1 MNDIIRRKLSRA
13 ASAGGDSGGP
23 GADQGWRLAFA
34 RAARDRAGLMVDVL
48 SMKVHRRSLAELLEI
63 PPDRAFLALLDGPQG
78 GLGLLVMSAEVM
90 SAVIEMQTT
99 GRVSA
104 TAPLHRK
111 PTRTD
116 AAMVSGTIDR
126 ALEELEAILAEEA
139 DLVWAGGF
147 RYASFLEDPRPMGLL
162 LEDQPYRVLTA
173 ELGLSGDARKGQMIL
188 ALPAEGR
195 GMRPSLLVG
204 RAKEMPAA
212 GFAADLGTAVMA
224 ADCALEAVLDRLTLP
239 LRDVMALQ
247 PGQVLELPKA
257 ALDQITLEGL
267 DGRTVAQARLGQH
280 KGMRALRLKDGTL
293 GSSAAGPSPE
303 TALTT
308 PFPMNDPMPM
318 PADIGLPMAFDQP
331 LQADDPMAGFGMPL
345 DLDGGLLA
353 AG

>member
-1 MNDIIRRKLSRA
+1 MNDIIRRKLARA
-13 ASAGGDSGGP
+13 ATAGGDSGGP

-63 PPDRAFLALLDGPQG
+63 PPDRAFLALLDGPES

-104 TAPLHRK
+104 ATPLLRK

-147 RYASFLEDPRPMGLL
+147 RYASFLEDPRPLGLL
-162 LEDQPYRVLTA
+162 LEDHSYRVLTA
-173 ELGLSGDARKGQMIL
+173 ELALSGDARKGQMIL
-188 ALPAEGR
+188 ALPADGR
-195 GMRPSLLVG
+195 GVRPSRQAG
-204 RAKEMPAA
+204 HISETPGA
-212 GFAADLGTAVMA
+212 GFSAELGAAVLAT
-224 ADCALEAVLDRLTLP
+224 DCALEAVLDRLTLP

-257 ALDQITLEGL
+257 ALDQITVEGM
-267 DGRTVAQARLGQH
+267 DGRPVAQARLGQH
-280 KGMRALRLKDGTL
+280 KGMRALRLKD
-293 GSSAAGPSPE
+293 SAPETSTADPSPE
-303 TALTT
+303 SEQTLA
-308 PFPMNDPMPM
+308 FPVNDPMPM
-318 PADIGLPMAFDQP
+318 AADIGLPMAFDMPMQE
-331 LQADDPMAGFGMPL
+331 DDPMAGFGMPL